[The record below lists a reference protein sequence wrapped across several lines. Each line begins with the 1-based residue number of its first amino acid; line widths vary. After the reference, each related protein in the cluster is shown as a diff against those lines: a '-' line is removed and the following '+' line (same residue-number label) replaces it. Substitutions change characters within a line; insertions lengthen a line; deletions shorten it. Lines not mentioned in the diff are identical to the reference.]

1 MGRRGPLVSE
11 CRGVHAVGKLRVG
24 RERDLELDLGGGRWL
39 GGHLGLLCS
48 CSLWDART
56 RALGCEIADIQNS
69 KSK

>member
-39 GGHLGLLCS
+39 GGHLGDVLVLVLLAS
-48 CSLWDART
+48 RSPVDACF
-56 RALGCEIADIQNS
+56 GV
-69 KSK
+69 

>member
-39 GGHLGLLCS
+39 GGHLGAVLLAS
-48 CSLWDART
+48 RSPEWT
-56 RALGCEIADIQNS
+56 RAWGVR
-69 KSK
+69 